1 MTSKHGQHSKPA
13 AQMLH
18 CPSKFMDFACP
29 RGMSWGGGGGYCLVK
44 EKKYDLV
51 SFNMSWVVG
60 GVGIIK
66 QI

>member
-1 MTSKHGQHSKPA
+1 MP
-13 AQMLH
+13 
-18 CPSKFMDFACP
+18 P
-29 RGMSWGGGGGYCLVK
+29 RDELGGGGGGYCLVK
-44 EKKYDLV
+44 ENKYDLV